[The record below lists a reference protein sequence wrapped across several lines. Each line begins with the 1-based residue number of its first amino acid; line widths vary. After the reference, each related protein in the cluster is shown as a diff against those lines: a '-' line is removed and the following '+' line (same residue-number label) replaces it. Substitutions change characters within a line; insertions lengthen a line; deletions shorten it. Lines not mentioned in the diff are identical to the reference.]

1 MQSIRAHGAILV
13 MFVAIGA
20 LVGCSDPPSTGTLT
34 LQLTDAPFPRD
45 MLVEAELG
53 VDGVEVHVTAADD
66 GDSGFHVVSD
76 TLSAVNLLDLSN
88 GITEFLGRAELPVG
102 EIKQMRLLVSSAA
115 VKLVDDRRFDLDVP
129 SGESS
134 GLKVRFDPPLEIVAD
149 EETNVIF
156 DVDISSSFS
165 AQPVGPTR
173 VDEITGF
180 RFHPVLRVAV
190 SSETGSLA
198 GRVTAIAGESPVE
211 GATVSVRDGDT
222 VLTSTFTDADGDW
235 MVLGVP
241 PGSWIVRAEAAGFT
255 PVQTTADAVAGATV
269 TVEGLALN

>member
-1 MQSIRAHGAILV
+1 M
-13 MFVAIGA
+13 
-20 LVGCSDPPSTGTLT
+20 
-34 LQLTDAPFPRD
+34 
-45 MLVEAELG
+45 
-53 VDGVEVHVTAADD
+53 
-66 GDSGFHVVSD
+66 
-76 TLSAVNLLDLSN
+76 
-88 GITEFLGRAELPVG
+88 
-102 EIKQMRLLVSSAA
+102 
-115 VKLVDDRRFDLDVP
+115 P

-134 GLKVRFDPPLEIVAD
+134 ELKVRFDPPLEIVAD